1 MSRLIALNGAPAHL
15 PDDDFIVCLRE
26 FNGRQAT
33 SATKVVWRRKNEMAI
48 SNTRLQSDATKLFF
62 IPESGLL

>member
-1 MSRLIALNGAPAHL
+1 LNGAPAHL
-15 PDDDFIVCLRE
+15 PDDDFIVCLPE
-26 FNGRQAT
+26 FNRRQAT

-48 SNTRLQSDATKLFF
+48 SNDRLQSDATKLFF